1 MIGSPH
7 NLHPKHLKFFS
18 NKNIYIYC
26 EKPVAIDQRGID
38 LLKRY
43 LDNKKNNG
51 WFNRRFAPLIIKLK
65 NQNILWRKKDNKL
78 LC

>member
-1 MIGSPH
+1 MIDTTQLTS
-7 NLHPKHLKFFS
+7 KTFKIFS

-43 LDNKKNNG
+43 LDNKKIMVG
-51 WFNRRFAPLIIKLK
+51 FNRRFAPLIIKLK
-65 NQNILWRKKDNKL
+65 NQNILWRKIRNKL